1 MQIGDRPFY
10 TWGRPQT
17 QTPEMIAVRQM
28 RVTIRVRRAMMMRRR
43 IIVLRLV
50 TMTMILIMIMV
61 IMMVIALLLDAAAV
75 AYDDDDGRKRTKAD
89 DDEADCTKAGRLD
102 PQAAR
107 AADCV
112 DPR

>member
-1 MQIGDRPFY
+1 M
-10 TWGRPQT
+10 
-17 QTPEMIAVRQM
+17 
-28 RVTIRVRRAMMMRRR
+28 
-43 IIVLRLV
+43 LN
-50 TMTMILIMIMV
+50 
-61 IMMVIALLLDAAAV
+61 AAAS
-75 AYDDDDGRKRTKAD
+75 DDDDGRKRTKAD

>member
-1 MQIGDRPFY
+1 M
-10 TWGRPQT
+10 
-17 QTPEMIAVRQM
+17 
-28 RVTIRVRRAMMMRRR
+28 
-43 IIVLRLV
+43 LN
-50 TMTMILIMIMV
+50 
-61 IMMVIALLLDAAAV
+61 AAA
-75 AYDDDDGRKRTKAD
+75 AYDDDDDDDDGRKRTKAD

>member
-1 MQIGDRPFY
+1 
-10 TWGRPQT
+10 
-17 QTPEMIAVRQM
+17 
-28 RVTIRVRRAMMMRRR
+28 
-43 IIVLRLV
+43 
-50 TMTMILIMIMV
+50 MV
-61 IMMVIALLLDAAAV
+61 KN
-75 AYDDDDGRKRTKAD
+75 DDGGKRTKAD

>member
-17 QTPEMIAVRQM
+17 QTPEMIAVRLM
-28 RVTIRVRRAMMMRRR
+28 RVTIRVRRVMMMRRRKR

-50 TMTMILIMIMV
+50 TMTIILIMITV
-61 IMMVIALLLDAAAV
+61 IMMVIALLLNAAAS
-75 AYDDDDGRKRTKAD
+75 DDDDGRKRTKAD